1 MIRRSFL
8 KLTSLA
14 SLGLNSN
21 QFLSD
26 KTHYLTLSFDDGFK
40 KSCYKTA
47 KIFENYGLKASMNI
61 IASGHLES
69 FSNEF
74 KWMPKKLLGDFYDW
88 NNLKSRGH
96 EIMPHSWEHLNLT
109 KIAIENAKNNIDK
122 CLEYFNNNLDNFS
135 QSDSIFNYPYNS
147 SNEQTDEYLLKRVKA
162 VRTAGRLVLKN
173 KLSNEIP
180 NKKTNLRLGTWGY
193 GPDKSDVFVEESVN
207 SFLKSNGGWLI
218 LTLHGLDNEGWG
230 PLSSNYLDKL
240 LNRLIKVN
248 FLEIKTIG
256 DVLI

>member
-14 SLGLNSN
+14 SLGLNSK
-21 QFLSD
+21 QFLTQT
-26 KTHYLTLSFDDGFK
+26 THYLTLSFDDGFK

-69 FSNEF
+69 FSNDY

-88 NNLKSRGH
+88 NILKSRGH

-109 KIAIENAKNNIDK
+109 KIPIENAKNNIDK

-147 SNEQTDEYLLKRVKA
+147 SNKEIDEYLLKKVKA

-180 NKKTNLRLGTWGY
+180 NKKTNLRLGTWGF
-193 GPDKSDVFVEESVN
+193 GPNNADGFVEKSINQFLESD
-207 SFLKSNGGWLI
+207 GGWLI

-248 FLEIKTIG
+248 FLAIKTIG